1 MKVLVCTWNVDAAKP
16 ETLNSVDN
24 AGGNDNVGFLD
35 NVLSSVERPDILVF
49 GFQEVIDLESKKMT
63 ASEPRCCNNSMCEF
77 LTIS

>member
-16 ETLNSVDN
+16 ETLNSVDST
-24 AGGNDNVGFLD
+24 GGVDNIGFLD

-63 ASEPRCCNNSMCEF
+63 ASEPATL
-77 LTIS
+77 LTGLWAGY